1 MRYYGIEG
9 VNRLDAKEKAVIV
22 TKEVHYKLKKL
33 SLDTGKTV
41 KSLMTI
47 LVDEYIKNNEE
58 AIKNERTAGI

>member
-1 MRYYGIEG
+1 MTS
-9 VNRLDAKEKAVIV
+9 KEKAIMV